1 MKSKVSWNL
10 PNKLSD
16 VCRAGNLS
24 TGRFAAEPR
33 AEAQAQRLLAGQ
45 LLGHNQTW
53 QDTRAEGLEPTELI
67 RSKAKLRL

>member
-1 MKSKVSWNL
+1 M
-10 PNKLSD
+10 
-16 VCRAGNLS
+16 S

-45 LLGHNQTW
+45 LLGHSQTW
-53 QDTRAEGLEPTELI
+53 QDPRAEGLEPTELI